1 MASFFNLILDTLAPA
16 GVTLALNNDAR
27 YTTNKVITATIGTSD
42 ADTIGY
48 QMKIWGGVDGAA
60 TEADAAWTNFS
71 AEKAITLTEADGK
84 KTVNLKIRD
93 DVGNES
99 VVVTKEI
106 ILDTAVPVV
115 TITGPDK
122 SKISKV
128 ENFNVAAISFTC
140 DVDFVEYKVKV
151 VPTTASLQDAG
162 VVIGTDNGSTNMSG
176 TGEYPD
182 AEPINCTINGAD
194 LEAASAGDG
203 EKIIKVFVRN
213 AAGTWSVA

>member
-1 MASFFNLILDTLAPA
+1 MASFFNLFLDTTAPA
-16 GVTLALNNDAR
+16 GVTLSLNDDAR
-27 YTTNKVITATIGTSD
+27 YTTSASITAKIGCED
-42 ADTIGY
+42 AETTGY

-60 TEADAAWTNFS
+60 TETDAAWVNF
-71 AEKAITLTEADGK
+71 AATKAITLTTGDGK
-84 KTVNLKIRD
+84 KTVNLKVRD

-99 VVVTKEI
+99 AVVTKEI

-128 ENFNVAAISFTC
+128 ETFNVAAISFTC

-162 VVIGTDNGSTNMSG
+162 VVIGMTNGSTNMSG

-182 AEPINCTINGAD
+182 AQAIDCTINAAD

>member
-1 MASFFNLILDTLAPA
+1 MASFFNLTLDTLAPA
-16 GVTLALNNDAR
+16 GVTLSLNDDAR
-27 YTTNKVITATIGTSD
+27 YTTSASIMAKIGTTD
-42 ADTIGY
+42 EDTTGY
-48 QMKIWGGVDGAA
+48 QLKVWGGVDGAA
-60 TEADAAWTNFS
+60 TEADAAWVNF
-71 AEKAITLTEADGK
+71 ATEKAINLTTGDGK
-84 KTVNLKIRD
+84 KTVNLKVRD

-99 VVVTKEI
+99 AVVTKEI

-151 VPTTASLQDAG
+151 VPATTSLQDAG
-162 VVIGTDNGSTNMSG
+162 VVIGTANGSTNMSA
-176 TGEYPD
+176 TGEFPD
-182 AEPINCTINGAD
+182 AEAINCTITGAD

-203 EKIIKVFVRN
+203 EKIVKVFVRN

>member
-1 MASFFNLILDTLAPA
+1 
-16 GVTLALNNDAR
+16 
-27 YTTNKVITATIGTSD
+27 
-42 ADTIGY
+42 
-48 QMKIWGGVDGAA
+48 MKIWGGVDGAA
-60 TEADAAWTNFS
+60 TEADAAWVNF
-71 AEKAITLTEADGK
+71 AATKEITLTTGDGK
-84 KTVNLKIRD
+84 KTVNLKVRD

-99 VVVTKEI
+99 AVVTKEI

-151 VPTTASLQDAG
+151 VPANASLQDAG
-162 VVIGTDNGSTNMSG
+162 VVIGMTNGSTNMSG

-182 AEPINCTINGAD
+182 AEPINCTINAAD
-194 LEAASAGDG
+194 LEVASAGDG